1 MLRTKL
7 LIAITCALTASLTIC
22 SSAFSGGTGSE
33 TDPYK
38 ISVADDLYE
47 LSELSEANTLEGK
60 YFVQTAD
67 IKLDGNAVSIAPN
80 EEYPFMGNYNGM
92 DYDISGSLSGLFAYT
107 KDATVANVDFKDAVI
122 NISAVSGGIVSNAS
136 GNTVIESCSFE
147 GELVLPS
154 SALLGCNAGGIV
166 GATDEGTTVKECV
179 SNVTMTIDKSPL
191 ILYAGGIA
199 GYNNGDISEC
209 TGIVNINAVSNNYI
223 AGFGG
228 IAGENCG
235 EISGCE
241 VMGSIS
247 GRITNDVALLYIGG
261 IAGHNNGGKVERT
274 VNKAAL
280 SAEGYNSYPGYIG
293 GIAGYNQNGD
303 ISVSGNNGALGGS
316 ASFAGGVTG
325 INYASGG
332 TSTVTECLN
341 IGEITVTAG
350 ISGGIVGGNL
360 ATEKSENVSTVSSS
374 MNLYEL
380 SEGNGAV
387 GLVQNDFKG
396 VTVLKNL
403 IVRNAS
409 DTNASTMT
417 DNQLISSTGIAVLTS
432 DAWVYPGDGFFPSLA
447 VVKNL
452 TKAEAIATAVDSENG
467 KAAFTVYNPGNET
480 NAVAVISFFKEGRFT
495 GAKLVDINATKG
507 YSVHTASTDLAKD
520 ADSAKVM
527 VVNTVTEFAP
537 ITEAGS
543 Y

>member
-22 SSAFSGGTGSE
+22 SSAFSGGDGSAQ
-33 TDPYK
+33 DPYK
-38 ISVADDLYE
+38 VSAADDLYE
-47 LSELSEANTLEGK
+47 LSELSEADTLEGK
-60 YFVQTAD
+60 YFVQTSD
-67 IKLDGNAVSIAPN
+67 IKLVGAGVSIAPN

-92 DYDISGSLSGLFAYT
+92 DYDIYGNTSSLFVYT
-107 KDATVANVDFKDAVI
+107 NNATVANVDIKDAEIKV
-122 NISAVSGGIVSNAS
+122 SAVSGGIVSKAS
-136 GNTVIESCSFE
+136 GSTIIESCSFE

-166 GATDEGTTVKECV
+166 GASDNETTVTECV
-179 SNVTMTIDKSPL
+179 SSVTMTVENSPL

-247 GRITNDVALLYIGG
+247 GKITNDVALLYIGG
-261 IAGHNNGGKVERT
+261 ITGHNNGGKLERT
-274 VNKAAL
+274 VNKAVL
-280 SAEGYNSYPGYIG
+280 SAEGYGSYPGYIG

-316 ASFAGGVTG
+316 VSYAGGVTG
-325 INYASGG
+325 INYASAG

-360 ATEKSENVSTVSSS
+360 ATDKAENVSTVSSS

-380 SEGNGAV
+380 AEGNGAV
-387 GLVQNDFKG
+387 GLVQSDSAG
-396 VTVLKNL
+396 VTVTKNL
-403 IVRNAS
+403 IVRNLS

-417 DNQLISSTGIAVLTS
+417 DEQLKTATEIGALTS
-432 DAWVYPGDGFFPSLA
+432 DAWVYPNDGFLPSLA

-452 TKAEAIATAVDSENG
+452 AKAEAIATAVDAKNS
-467 KAAFTVYNPGNET
+467 KVAFTVYNPGENVK
-480 NAVAVISFFKEGRFT
+480 AVAVISFFKAGRFT
-495 GAKLVDINATKG
+495 GAKIADINATKG

-527 VVNTVTEFAP
+527 VVNTVTEFSP
-537 ITEAGS
+537 ITKSGS